1 MNTPPIPFR
10 WTGEAMMPRRPQQA
24 MKAYEVGETYVLVPH
39 EERSGVSHR
48 HYFATVNECWQ
59 NLPED
64 IAEDFPT
71 SEHLR
76 KWAVIKA
83 GYADERSIVCASK
96 AEAQRVAAFVR
107 PMDTYAVVLVS
118 NATIKVYT
126 AQSQSTKAM
135 GAKAFQDSKQKVLDI
150 LSDLIGVEPQT
161 LQREAGQAA

>member
-1 MNTPPIPFR
+1 
-10 WTGEAMMPRRPQQA
+10 MMPRRPQQA
-24 MKAYEVGETYVLVPH
+24 KKAYEVGETYVLVPH

-48 HYFATVNECWQ
+48 HYFASVNDAWQ

-64 IAEDFPT
+64 LAENFPT

-76 KWAVIKA
+76 KWALCKA
-83 GYADERSIVCASK
+83 GYADERSIVCTSK

-107 PMDTYAVVLVS
+107 PMDTYSVVLVS

-135 GAKAFQDSKQKVLDI
+135 GAKVFQDSKTKVLAI
-150 LSDLIGVEPQT
+150 LSDLIGVAPQT
-161 LQREAGQAA
+161 LENEAGRAA